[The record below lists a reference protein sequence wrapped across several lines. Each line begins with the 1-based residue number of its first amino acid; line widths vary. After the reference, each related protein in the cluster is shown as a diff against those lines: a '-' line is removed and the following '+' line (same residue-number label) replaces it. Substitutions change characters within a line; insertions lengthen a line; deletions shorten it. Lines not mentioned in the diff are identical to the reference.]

1 AAGAD
6 HGRDGRNDPMRAR
19 SRDPRLPGLMLLASP
34 RKGQLMAATPWT
46 DAVKSSKQL
55 TVFPDPGLS
64 PSWRA
69 TFQSALQEF
78 NRLSSVHN
86 VGVTVTPSAT
96 PPDTEGE
103 GGANIRFQ
111 TASGTASGRAL
122 ATDFAD
128 AFSGTEVHGFTKTF
142 KLQFG
147 QQAPQMVKALIFV
160 P

>member
-1 AAGAD
+1 
-6 HGRDGRNDPMRAR
+6 
-19 SRDPRLPGLMLLASP
+19 
-34 RKGQLMAATPWT
+34 MAATPWT
-46 DAVKSSKQL
+46 DAVKNSKQL

-86 VGVTVTPSAT
+86 LGVTLTPSAT

-142 KLQFG
+142 KLQ
-147 QQAPQMVKALIFV
+147 
-160 P
+160 